1 MKELEYADF
10 KTLQQMQF
18 CIVTNSSMQDLKI
31 EKNLVIKDDIS
42 CEEYMYIKLHWT
54 SFPEGQSARIKYAG
68 KVFHVDLCYVTWAIY
83 WRIVLFL

>member
-31 EKNLVIKDDIS
+31 EKNLIIKDDIS
-42 CEEYMYIKLHWT
+42 CEEYMYIKLH
-54 SFPEGQSARIKYAG
+54 
-68 KVFHVDLCYVTWAIY
+68 
-83 WRIVLFL
+83 